1 MATTGAT
8 VYSVFIMH
16 VLAASMYMPAGFR
29 LVLQIIVLVIAV
41 IAARRYQL
49 KGLWFL
55 VAAVFLTV
63 FQDAFGMISALTY
76 RAGND
81 NATLD
86 WSWLAYLPY
95 VTAVLV
101 LCGWCVLAFSKKQG
115 TK

>member
-1 MATTGAT
+1 
-8 VYSVFIMH
+8 
-16 VLAASMYMPAGFR
+16 MYMPAGFR